1 MYTYV
6 VVIVSSDTWRD
17 KKKKMVKQKKK
28 TSVKQSCN
36 IYDVI
41 CVSMSVLVT

>member
-17 KKKKMVKQKKK
+17 KKKKMVKEKK